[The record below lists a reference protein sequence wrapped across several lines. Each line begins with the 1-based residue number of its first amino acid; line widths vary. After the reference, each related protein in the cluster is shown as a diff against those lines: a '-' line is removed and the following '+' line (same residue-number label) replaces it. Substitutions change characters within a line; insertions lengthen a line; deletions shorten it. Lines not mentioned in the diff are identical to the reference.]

1 MEGGA
6 MNNLQVW
13 WESQNTDLAMLE
25 LIIEYLLAWRNGQT
39 PPPYF
44 GRDLLA
50 LAYDDQRFIGW
61 GCFLEGGMAKSW
73 LQFSFPLPI
82 LPFCWTQVVS

>member
-1 MEGGA
+1 
-6 MNNLQVW
+6 
-13 WESQNTDLAMLE
+13 MLE
-25 LIIEYLLAWRNGQT
+25 LIIECLLAWRNGRAL
-39 PPPYF
+39 PPYF

-73 LQFSFPLPI
+73 LPI
-82 LPFCWTQVVS
+82 QAAHLCSQ